1 MKKVLAGGRFNI
13 LHPGHIYFLQKAK
26 SLGDYLVV
34 VLAHDKTILKQ
45 KKALLFPAE
54 ERKMLIESLKCV
66 DKVIIGY
73 EIGDE
78 SGYIRVVNDESPDII
93 ALGYDQKI
101 NAKVLQ
107 GKIGKKIK
115 IVRIGNYK
123 GYATQK
129 IIKRK

>member
-1 MKKVLAGGRFNI
+1 MKKVLVGGRFNI

-54 ERKMLIESLKCV
+54 ERKMLVESLKCV
-66 DKVIIGY
+66 DRVIIGY

-78 SGYIRVVNDESPDII
+78 SGYIKVVKDENPDII

-101 NAKVLQ
+101 NAKALQ
-107 GKIGKKIK
+107 GKVGKKIK